1 MRWAWNRSAQTG
13 RPLSNVR
20 FRSEADIRTA
30 KSYVRFTLESGH
42 ARCKIK
48 CLPWAKK
55 RTFEKGHQL
64 RCHYSMY
71 DFSSRIAA
79 GEKFPS
85 GVLGFKPFDP
95 TVLIGHLPMP
105 ECAKFVVH

>member
-1 MRWAWNRSAQTG
+1 MQNQMSAMGQ
-13 RPLSNVR
+13 
-20 FRSEADIRTA
+20 
-30 KSYVRFTLESGH
+30 
-42 ARCKIK
+42 
-48 CLPWAKK
+48 K

-64 RCHYSMY
+64 RCHY

-105 ECAKFVVH
+105 ECAKCVVHRALYSVSLNLTFANHDNVI

>member
-1 MRWAWNRSAQTG
+1 MQNQMSAMGQ
-13 RPLSNVR
+13 
-20 FRSEADIRTA
+20 
-30 KSYVRFTLESGH
+30 
-42 ARCKIK
+42 
-48 CLPWAKK
+48 K

-71 DFSSRIAA
+71 DFSRRIAA

-105 ECAKFVVH
+105 ECAKCVVHRALYSVSLNLTFANHDNVI